1 MKLGNA
7 IKSSLNS
14 NTVHVKIVSV
24 HSVILF
30 MLRLLW
36 LYVNLTPGWCWDNVI
51 DIKWLLYLFLHFVV
65 GDTLICNTIPFEWSC
80 QVAFWF
86 TSWFKHMQDR
96 WIYWSDNSPW
106 RVLDFKNMHVMLLDI
121 SISRKRFK
129 TYTFK

>member
-36 LYVNLTPGWCWDNVI
+36 LYVHYAYVLNLFRDILISNNITCIFLKSSTRQGLLSDQYIHLSCICLNHKVNQKATWHDHSNGMVLHINVKI
-51 DIKWLLYLFLHFVV
+51 STTIILFRLHCLST
-65 GDTLICNTIPFEWSC
+65 TLVLNAHITI
-80 QVAFWF
+80 
-86 TSWFKHMQDR
+86 
-96 WIYWSDNSPW
+96 I
-106 RVLDFKNMHVMLLDI
+106 I
-121 SISRKRFK
+121 
-129 TYTFK
+129 